1 MVNFEYSPIKIRTRT
16 DMSDIT
22 ISIQH
27 CAVGSSQC
35 NKVGGGEGIHIG
47 KEEVKVLYSQMT

>member
-1 MVNFEYSPIKIRTRT
+1 
-16 DMSDIT
+16 MSDIT

-35 NKVGGGEGIHIG
+35 NKVGGKKRYTYWKGRSKSTLFTDDMI
-47 KEEVKVLYSQMT
+47 